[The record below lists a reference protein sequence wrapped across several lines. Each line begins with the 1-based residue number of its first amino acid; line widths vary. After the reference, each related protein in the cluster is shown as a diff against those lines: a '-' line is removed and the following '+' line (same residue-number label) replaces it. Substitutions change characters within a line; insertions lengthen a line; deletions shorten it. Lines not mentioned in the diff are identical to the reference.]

1 MIDNPMTSNEN
12 GELELALLALREV
25 NAPHTLLPAVL
36 AQVGLADS
44 YFSLE
49 TPIGPVFVAYSAQGI
64 SAVMTA
70 SNRTFFERVFQD
82 RFKRPAR
89 QAAEPPASL
98 RRAVSDHLH
107 GKRRDLRFDLR
118 GLSEFEQA
126 VLRKALE
133 IPRGE
138 VRTYTWIA
146 REIGRPKAVRAVGSA
161 LAINP
166 IPLLIPCH
174 RVVRTDGTIGQYGLG
189 GPENKR
195 GILQAEGANP
205 AELESLGRRR
215 ERFVGSATTKV
226 FCFPTC
232 RHARRISARHRR
244 LFHSEDEAAAAGF
257 APCKVCRPA
266 AMAVPA

>member
-1 MIDNPMTSNEN
+1 MTDNSLTSSEN
-12 GELELALLALREV
+12 GELELALLGLREV
-25 NAPHTLLPAVL
+25 IAPRTLLPGIL
-36 AQVGLADS
+36 DRVGLADS

-49 TPIGPVFVAYSAQGI
+49 TPIGPVFVAYNAQGI
-64 SAVMTA
+64 STVMTA
-70 SNRTFFERVFQD
+70 ADGTAFEQAFQEQ
-82 RFKRPAR
+82 FKRPAR
-89 QAAEPPASL
+89 LAAEPPASL
-98 RRAVSDHLH
+98 RRAVFDHLQ

-138 VRTYTWIA
+138 VRPYAWIA

-174 RVVRTDGTIGQYGLG
+174 RVVRSDGTIGQYGLG
-189 GPENKR
+189 PENKR
-195 GILQAEGANP
+195 GMLEAEGANP
-205 AELESLGRRR
+205 AELEKLGRRH
-215 ERFVGSATTKV
+215 ERYVGSATTKI

-232 RHARRISARHRR
+232 RNARRISAQHRR
-244 LFHSEDEAAAAGF
+244 LFHSEGEAAGAGF
-257 APCKVCRPA
+257 EPCKVCRPA